1 MIDGNH
7 RKNFFI
13 ISINILKK
21 KKILLKKLRELMILI
36 LLNRLILFHFIIMI
50 CNCIIIPMDMG
61 LMEETTEEMIYEEV
75 DETI

>member
-1 MIDGNH
+1 
-7 RKNFFI
+7 
-13 ISINILKK
+13 
-21 KKILLKKLRELMILI
+21 MILI

>member
-21 KKILLKKLRELMILI
+21 KILLKKLRELMILI
-36 LLNRLILFHFIIMI
+36 LFNRLILFHFIIMI

-61 LMEETTEEMIYEEV
+61 LMEETEEMIYEEV

>member
-1 MIDGNH
+1 
-7 RKNFFI
+7 
-13 ISINILKK
+13 
-21 KKILLKKLRELMILI
+21 MILI

-61 LMEETTEEMIYEEV
+61 LMEETEEMIYEEV